1 MTGTFTNKGKDMHR
15 FLTLI
20 IAALMTTATALAAEP
35 SVYTG
40 LLSNTGAGGYDT
52 VSYFEEGEPVKGSTE
67 FTTQYRGA
75 TWRFANAEN
84 LARFKDNPERYAPA
98 YGGYCAWA
106 VSQGYLAKG
115 DPKHWSIKQGKLYL
129 NYNQSVQDTWQQSPG
144 EFIQKADVNW
154 PKVLE

>member
-1 MTGTFTNKGKDMHR
+1 MNR
-15 FLTLI
+15 FLMLVT
-20 IAALMTTATALAAEP
+20 IALLYTTSALASESP
-35 SVYTG
+35 VYTG

-52 VSYFEEGEPVKGSTE
+52 VSYFESGQPTKGSSE
-67 FTTQYRGA
+67 YTTQYQGA

-84 LARFKDNPERYAPA
+84 LARFKENPERFAPV

-115 DPKHWSIKQGKLYL
+115 DPKHWSIREGRLYL
-129 NYNQSVQDTWQQSPG
+129 NYNQSIQDQWLEDPG
-144 EFIQKADVNW
+144 GFILQADAKW

>member
-1 MTGTFTNKGKDMHR
+1 MHR
-15 FLTLI
+15 FLAFVT
-20 IAALMTTATALAAEP
+20 AAFLTTASALASEP
-35 SVYTG
+35 PVYTG

-52 VSYFEEGEPVKGSTE
+52 VSYFEAEKPVKGSSD

-75 TWRFANAEN
+75 TWRFASAEN
-84 LARFKDNPERYAPA
+84 LARFKDNPDRYAPA

-129 NYNQSVQDTWQQSPG
+129 NYNQPVQDTWLQSP
-144 EFIQKADVNW
+144 EAFVQKADENW
-154 PKVLE
+154 PRVLEK